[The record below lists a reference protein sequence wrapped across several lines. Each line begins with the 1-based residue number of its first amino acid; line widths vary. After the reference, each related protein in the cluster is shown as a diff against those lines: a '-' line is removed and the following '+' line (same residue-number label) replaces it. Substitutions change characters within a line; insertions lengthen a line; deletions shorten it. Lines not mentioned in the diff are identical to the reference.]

1 MQVLSKSVADALEY
15 YNDPDTTETRR
26 FVQYFDRFFDMMNT
40 RHLDEEIQ
48 KRKPD
53 LAPFRRDDPRFTVRQ
68 KNNNCTLFNPHI
80 MQWLERDFLGYLD
93 EWHASVQSRSG
104 FTLAE
109 RKKME
114 LSDETL
120 SGLKLT
126 GVYNY

>member
-40 RHLDEEIQ
+40 RHLDEGIQ

-68 KNNNCTLFNPHI
+68 KTITVHCLIHI
-80 MQWLERDFLGYLD
+80 LC
-93 EWHASVQSRSG
+93 
-104 FTLAE
+104 
-109 RKKME
+109 
-114 LSDETL
+114 
-120 SGLKLT
+120 SGLRETSWGTSMNGMQAYRVAQDLHWLNGRKW
-126 GVYNY
+126 N

>member
-1 MQVLSKSVADALEY
+1 MAAQVLSKSVADALEY

-40 RHLDEEIQ
+40 QHLDEGIQ

-53 LAPFRRDDPRFTVRQ
+53 LAPFRRDDPRFT
-68 KNNNCTLFNPHI
+68 
-80 MQWLERDFLGYLD
+80 WLERDFLGYLD

>member
-1 MQVLSKSVADALEY
+1 MCTCIIRCNYRISVDGTIDSTFKWIGNAYA
-15 YNDPDTTETRR
+15 
-26 FVQYFDRFFDMMNT
+26 
-40 RHLDEEIQ
+40 
-48 KRKPD
+48 
-53 LAPFRRDDPRFTVRQ
+53 
-68 KNNNCTLFNPHI
+68 
-80 MQWLERDFLGYLD
+80 ERDFLGYLD